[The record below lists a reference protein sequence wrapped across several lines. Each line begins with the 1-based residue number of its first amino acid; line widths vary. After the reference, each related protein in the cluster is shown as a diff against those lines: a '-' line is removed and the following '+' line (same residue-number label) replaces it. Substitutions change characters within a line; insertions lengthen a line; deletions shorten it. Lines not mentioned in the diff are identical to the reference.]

1 MGTSGSTNYATS
13 RDNLIKGALR
23 LIGVLAQGET
33 PSTDQVTEASEAL
46 NFLVKAWQADGM
58 PLWGIK
64 EYELTLTAST
74 AKYRIGLSQTVN
86 ISKPLRI
93 ISAYRSTGTTDTP
106 LTIITRDEYNRLG
119 TKSNTGYPI
128 QLYYD
133 VQNTYGDLY
142 VNPVPDATVAADS
155 TITIVYQRSFEDFD
169 AAADEPDFPQEWF
182 DALKYGLATR
192 LAPEYGVPVSERQ
205 LLLQEMTRIKQ
216 EALSMGTE
224 EGSIFF
230 APDIRSY

>member
-1 MGTSGSTNYATS
+1 MATSGSTNYATS

-33 PSTDQVTEASEAL
+33 PSTDQVTEAAEAL
-46 NFLVKAWQADGM
+46 NYLVKAWQADGM

-64 EYELTLTAST
+64 EYELTLVAST
-74 AKYRIGLSQTVN
+74 AKYRIGLGQTVN

-128 QLYYD
+128 QIYYD

-155 TITIVYQRSFEDFD
+155 TITLVYQRPFEDFD

-224 EGSIFF
+224 EGSLYFT
-230 APDIRSY
+230 PDIRSY